1 MNEISEYKYLRFS
14 REDSDKVKVHNIKNG
29 DYLGHINFDKG
40 WKKFVMNPMGDCKF
54 DANCQKDIGNFLEKL
69 NQKKIFTDKKPGRP
83 VGSKGYKH
91 SFYINKMKPCAKC
104 SKFLDESCPYYFS
117 LEGRETMQEYMFDEF
132 GVARC
137 VPEFKYFNNLKKQFK
152 EAYSI
157 TEAEAPLLDK
167 MCMIMIR
174 SGRVEEYLAD
184 EGLIQIR
191 NVVDEKSGKVFEV
204 PAQNLLKKDA
214 YFDDKMIKEW
224 LNNLKISRKERDVDS
239 DKDDLAI
246 IFTQEKR
253 VEIKGSKETIK
264 KLVSKNKEKILEHLD
279 SSAIEVNNKK

>member
-1 MNEISEYKYLRFS
+1 MTEVSEYKYIRIS
-14 REDSDKVKVHNIKNG
+14 KEADSERYKIHNSKSG
-29 DYLGHINFDKG
+29 DSLGFIEFDKG
-40 WKKFVMNPMGDCKF
+40 WKKWVSCPRGDTKF
-54 DANCQKDIGNFLEKL
+54 DAMCHKDLNHFLTKL
-69 NQKKIFTDKKPGRP
+69 NEKKIFTDKKPGRP

-91 SFYINKMKPCAKC
+91 SFYVNKMKPCSNC
-104 SKFLDESCPYYFS
+104 NKFQDESCPYYYS
-117 LEGRETMQEYMFDEF
+117 HEGRENMQEYMFDEF

-137 VPEFKYFNNLKKQFK
+137 VPEFKYFNELKKQFK
-152 EAYSI
+152 SAYKI

-239 DKDDLAI
+239 GSDDLAI
-246 IFTQEKR
+246 VFTQEKR
-253 VEIKGSKETIK
+253 VEIKGNKEEIK
-264 KLVSKNKEKILEHLD
+264 KLVQKNQEKIQEHLN
-279 SSAIEVNNKK
+279 SSASSNLG